1 MTGVEKLA
9 QIAVKAGITIE
20 DMQEIVEQP
29 VCPMYRKLADVLES
43 RFERHSKE
51 YKIDYTSRYAE
62 DTDESLEEV
71 ITELFESEGYNDSNF
86 YVSDR
91 SIYDNS
97 GYDTGYCTISWISK
111 HTKKLEAFDFQWEIV

>member
-1 MTGVEKLA
+1 MERLTQLIE
-9 QIAVKAGITIE
+9 QAGITPTE
-20 DMQEIVEQP
+20 VKEILEQP

-43 RFERHSKE
+43 RFERHSEE
-51 YKIDYTSRYAE
+51 YKMDYTSRYAE

-71 ITELFESEGYNDSNF
+71 ITALFEAEGYNEDNF

-91 SIYDNS
+91 SVFDNS